1 MSSQVASLAARDLV
15 KGSSRPIEDAA
26 RADALRLLVTRFSV
40 SPKHLGEPGP
50 SDDELS
56 LVALAALRAPDH
68 DKLVPFRFVVARG
81 EGLQRLAELF
91 VDYGRRRGKDGAE
104 LHAERA
110 RAVQAP
116 VVLAVI
122 ARIDHRNENVPAH
135 EQWASVGG
143 AISNALT
150 ALHVMGYGAKM
161 LSGSR
166 TADPQIANSFCRPGE
181 TLVGWI
187 SVGTPRVPP
196 RPRGEID
203 PAVILSSL

>member
-1 MSSQVASLAARDLV
+1 MSSHVASLALRDLV
-15 KGSSRPIEDAA
+15 ERSGRPIDDVA
-26 RADALRLLVTRFSV
+26 RADALRLLVSRFSV

-50 SDDELS
+50 SDRELS
-56 LVALAALRAPDH
+56 LMALAALRAPDH

-81 EGLQRLAELF
+81 DGLERLAKLF

-104 LHAERA
+104 LDAEHA

-122 ARIDHRNENVPAH
+122 ARIDHGNENIPPH

-150 ALHVMGYGAKM
+150 ALHVMGYGGKM

-166 TADPQIANSFCRPGE
+166 AADPLIAKAYCRPGE
-181 TLVGWI
+181 TLMGWI
-187 SVGTPRVPP
+187 SIGTPTSPP
-196 RPRGEID
+196 KPRGEID
-203 PAVILSSL
+203 PAVILSSF

>member
-15 KGSSRPIEDAA
+15 EGSSRPIDDAA

-81 EGLQRLAELF
+81 ERLERLAELF
-91 VDYGRRRGKDGAE
+91 VAYGRRRGKEGAE

-110 RAVQAP
+110 RGVQAP

-122 ARIDHRNENVPAH
+122 ARIDHRNEDIPAH

-166 TADPQIANSFCRPGE
+166 TADPQIANCFCR
-181 TLVGWI
+181 
-187 SVGTPRVPP
+187 
-196 RPRGEID
+196 
-203 PAVILSSL
+203 